1 MSKKISG
8 TSDSWSKKKR
18 SNGHNG
24 LDFDQWLEIGVRS
37 GWVSPPVCYT
47 HDGLPTSVTEDAEF
61 EDGSDPCIHVMRCYE
76 SQAHKEAIELNY
88 APAIWRNNYRD
99 EEL

>member
-1 MSKKISG
+1 MDIME
-8 TSDSWSKKKR
+8 
-18 SNGHNG
+18 
-24 LDFDQWLEIGVRS
+24 LDFDNWLEIGVRS

-61 EDGSDPCIHVMRCYE
+61 EDGSDPCVHIMRCYE

-88 APAIWRNNYRD
+88 SPAIWRNAFPD

>member
-1 MSKKISG
+1 ME
-8 TSDSWSKKKR
+8 
-18 SNGHNG
+18 

-61 EDGSDPCIHVMRCYE
+61 EDGSDLVSISCAVTKAKHTKK
-76 SQAHKEAIELNY
+76 Q
-88 APAIWRNNYRD
+88 
-99 EEL
+99 

>member
-1 MSKKISG
+1 MDIME
-8 TSDSWSKKKR
+8 
-18 SNGHNG
+18 

-61 EDGSDPCIHVMRCYE
+61 EDGSDPCVHHALLRKPSTQRSNRV
-76 SQAHKEAIELNY
+76 ELF
-88 APAIWRNNYRD
+88 ACDMEKRFHR
-99 EEL
+99 

>member
-1 MSKKISG
+1 MDIME
-8 TSDSWSKKKR
+8 
-18 SNGHNG
+18 

-61 EDGSDPCIHVMRCYE
+61 EDGSDPCVHIMRCYE

-88 APAIWRNNYRD
+88 SPAIWRNNFTVMKNCNGSEILLEAHSLINR
-99 EEL
+99 